1 MCFGRKFVTSGIWSK
16 ESAVFFLLILSVA
29 GAASSGA
36 APARQDAAKPAQAP
50 LDYEVFKA
58 RIEPI
63 FLKNRP
69 GHSRCYSCHGS
80 GNGPQYLVPLSP
92 GATTWNEEQSR
103 QIYENVSK
111 LVDRDN
117 PMNSKFLMRPLSP
130 LAGGD
135 LQWEH
140 SGGRQFESK
149 DDPDWQAMAAWA
161 GAGK

>member
-16 ESAVFFLLILSVA
+16 ELPDFFFFRYFSWWWL
-29 GAASSGA
+29 GAASSG

-80 GNGPQYLVPLSP
+80 GNGPQYLRS
-92 GATTWNEEQSR
+92 
-103 QIYENVSK
+103 
-111 LVDRDN
+111 LVAR
-117 PMNSKFLMRPLSP
+117 
-130 LAGGD
+130 GHD
-135 LQWEH
+135 LE
-140 SGGRQFESK
+140 
-149 DDPDWQAMAAWA
+149 
-161 GAGK
+161 